1 MAVYESF
8 NSLNG
13 RTLKAND
20 QLIFKDG
27 VGNVQHTY
35 VMFYHSKNNR
45 IVFTAMGLDV
55 EKLASKVYGYGYR
68 PLGSWPTTNG
78 RDFEAL
84 TRLALVVFAFE
95 EGAESVKL
103 KMPDGKWVNI
113 NRNKFILKN
122 PPPTFDIRVGTYGAK
137 YSGNELHV
145 GCQKIPF
152 KKVEEVYKKMLS
164 LRKTK

>member
-13 RTLKAND
+13 KTLKAND
-20 QLIFKDG
+20 QLIFKGG
-27 VGNVQHTY
+27 VGY
-35 VMFYHSKNNR
+35 VEHAYIMFNRSTNNR
-45 IVFTAMGLDV
+45 VVFEKMKIDAG
-55 EKLASKVYGYGYR
+55 KLATTVYGYGHHG
-68 PLGSWPTTNG
+68 GSWPTAKNH
-78 RDFEAL
+78 DFEAL
-84 TRLALVVFAFE
+84 TRLALVAFAFE
-95 EGAESVKL
+95 EGEESVEL
-103 KMPDGKWVNI
+103 RMPNGKWVNI

-122 PPPTFDIRVGTYGAK
+122 PPPAFDIIVGSYGAK